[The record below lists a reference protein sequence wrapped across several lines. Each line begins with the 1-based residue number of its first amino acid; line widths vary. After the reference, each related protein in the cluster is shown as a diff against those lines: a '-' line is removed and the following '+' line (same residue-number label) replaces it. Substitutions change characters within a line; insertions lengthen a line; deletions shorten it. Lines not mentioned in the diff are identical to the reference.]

1 MIREVLIDIKP
12 SETRAAFLEDGEL
25 VELHIELNEKEEF
38 HGNIYR
44 GKVERVLSGMQC
56 AFIDIGIDKNAY
68 LSADDVLP
76 INNTNS
82 TRIENTIKQ
91 GQEITV
97 QVVKEPIG
105 TKAAKVTTNISLP
118 GNLTVLFPFSSG
130 VGISKKIDDGIER
143 QRLKEI
149 GERLCPED
157 MGLVIRTVAEG
168 VESLLIEN
176 DIKSQLK
183 TWEDVKQK
191 EIKGNVPRCIYK
203 ELSLVQKIARDSINS
218 DIKRIILNN
227 RKEYEALLDL
237 FEEMAPEMKMR
248 VKFFCK
254 DYDLF
259 SFYNVE
265 SAIKEALSKK
275 VWLKSGGY
283 LVFDYLEA
291 LTVIDVNT
299 GKYVGKNNEDETILK
314 TNLEAA
320 RMIAK
325 QIRLRD
331 IGGIILV
338 DFIDMKDKTHKEA
351 VIAELRQ
358 ACKND
363 GTGVVIV
370 GMTGL
375 GLVEMTRKKIR
386 NTLHQIMTYKCP
398 MCDGNGWIEN

>member
-1 MIREVLIDIKP
+1 M
-12 SETRAAFLEDGEL
+12 
-25 VELHIELNEKEEF
+25 
-38 HGNIYR
+38 
-44 GKVERVLSGMQC
+44 
-56 AFIDIGIDKNAY
+56 
-68 LSADDVLP
+68 
-76 INNTNS
+76 
-82 TRIENTIKQ
+82 
-91 GQEITV
+91 
-97 QVVKEPIG
+97 
-105 TKAAKVTTNISLP
+105 
-118 GNLTVLFPFSSG
+118 LFPFSSG

-149 GERLCPED
+149 GERLCPEN

-338 DFIDMKDKTHKEA
+338 DFIDMKDKT
-351 VIAELRQ
+351 I
-358 ACKND
+358 
-363 GTGVVIV
+363 
-370 GMTGL
+370 
-375 GLVEMTRKKIR
+375 KKLLLL
-386 NTLHQIMTYKCP
+386 N
-398 MCDGNGWIEN
+398 